1 MMESNLTTLWWKDRW
16 LATPNLGGLESSWG
30 HDKEKNTWELPF
42 AVHPSFPLAVFH
54 DPLFRKE
61 DHPT

>member
-16 LATPNLGGLESSWG
+16 LAIPNLGGLESSWG

-42 AVHPSFPLAVFH
+42 AIDPSFPLVVFH
-54 DPLFRKE
+54 
-61 DHPT
+61 